1 VLKLEDLFMIHQL
14 REQGLSISAIAQRTG
29 LDRKTVRKYLNNPV
43 ATPSY
48 GPRAPRPRLIDPY
61 VSYLRE
67 RLKACPQLSAMRL
80 MREIKAQGYTGGRS
94 AVTDFVAAV
103 RPPEPRGFE
112 HRFETPPGRQ
122 GQVDF
127 AQFKTVFR
135 DEPARVQVVWLFSM
149 VLGFSRY
156 LFGRFAYRQTLE
168 TVVRCHLEAFTE
180 FGGVPQ
186 ELLYDRMKTAVLG
199 EDDEGAV
206 SYHPTLLDV
215 GAHFGFR
222 PQACAPYRAKTK
234 GKVERPFRYVREDFF
249 LGTEFD
255 NLEDLNAKFDRWR
268 GQVANRREHGTT
280 RRHIDEAFAQEQL
293 ALQPLSPVPY
303 STVLRLE
310 RRLSRDGMVS
320 VEGNLYSV
328 PDGLTHTVVE
338 VHRLADAVQIY
349 DAGRCVA
356 VHPLLEGRG
365 LRSLLDGHRQ
375 WPPPGSGQRRTRHKL
390 GELDT
395 LTVPGERV
403 AERPLAIYEQLGKAL
418 AASQREFPHAEP
430 HR

>member
-1 VLKLEDLFMIHQL
+1 MIHQL
-14 REQGLSISAIAQRTG
+14 REQGLSVSAIAQRTG
-29 LDRKTVRKYLNNPV
+29 LDRKTVRKYLNDPV

-61 VSYLRE
+61 VAYLRE
-67 RLKACPQLSAMRL
+67 RLKRCPQLSAMRL
-80 MREIKAQGYTGGRS
+80 VREIKARGYTGGRT
-94 AVTDFVAAV
+94 AVTDFIAAV
-103 RPPEPRGFE
+103 RPREPRGFE
-112 HRFETPPGRQ
+112 HRFETAPGHQ

-135 DEPARVQVVWLFSM
+135 DEPGRVQVIWLFSM

-199 EDDEGAV
+199 EDDEGV
-206 SYHPTLLDV
+206 VRYHPTLLDV

-222 PQACAPYRAKTK
+222 PRACAPYRAKTK

-255 NLEDLNAKFDRWR
+255 NLADLNAKLDGWR
-268 GQVANRREHGTT
+268 GDVANCREHGTT
-280 RRHIDEAFAQEQL
+280 RRHIHAAFAEEQL
-293 ALQPLSPVPY
+293 TLQPLSPHPY
-303 STVLRLE
+303 TTVLRLE
-310 RRLSRDGMVS
+310 RRLSHDGMVS

-328 PDGLTHTVVE
+328 PDHLTQPVVE
-338 VHRLADAVQIY
+338 VHRLVDAVHIY

-365 LRSLLDGHRQ
+365 QRSLLDGHRR
-375 WPPPGSGQRRTRHKL
+375 WPPPGSHQRRPRHKL
-390 GELDT
+390 GELES
-395 LTVPGERV
+395 LVVPGERV
-403 AERPLAIYEQLGKAL
+403 AERSLAVYEKLGKAL
-418 AASQREFPHAEP
+418 AADRGEFTSVETT
-430 HR
+430 R

>member
-1 VLKLEDLFMIHQL
+1 MIHQL
-14 REQGLSISAIAQRTG
+14 REQGLSISAIAQRMG
-29 LDRKTVRKYLNNPV
+29 LDRKTVRKYLAEPLT
-43 ATPSY
+43 TPSY

-61 VSYLRE
+61 IAYLRE
-67 RLKACPQLSAMRL
+67 RLAQCPQLSAMRL
-80 MREIKAQGYTGGRS
+80 VREIKEQGYTGGRT
-94 AVTDFVAAV
+94 AVTDFIATI
-103 RPPEPRGFE
+103 RPREVHGFE
-112 HRFETPPGRQ
+112 HRFETAPGRQ

-135 DEPARVQVVWLFSM
+135 DEPGRVQVVWLFSM

-199 EDDEGAV
+199 EHDDGTV
-206 SYHPTLLDV
+206 RYHPTLLDV

-222 PQACAPYRAKTK
+222 PRACAPYRAKTK

-249 LGTEFD
+249 LGSAFD
-255 NLEDLNAKFDRWR
+255 NLADLNAKFDRWR
-268 GQVANRREHGTT
+268 HEVANRREHGTT
-280 RRHIDEAFAQEQL
+280 RRLIPAAFAEEQHT
-293 ALQPLSPVPY
+293 LQPLSPHPY
-303 STVLRLE
+303 TTVLRLE

-328 PDGLTHTVVE
+328 PDGLTRSVVE
-338 VHRLADAVQIY
+338 VHRLADAVHIF
-349 DAGRCVA
+349 DAGKCVA
-356 VHPLLEGRG
+356 VHPLLHGRG

-375 WPPPGSGQRRTRHKL
+375 RTPPGAYQSRTRHKL
-390 GELDT
+390 TALEPLA
-395 LTVPGERV
+395 VPGERV
-403 AERPLAIYEQLGKAL
+403 AERPLAVYEQLGKAL
-418 AASQREFPHAEP
+418 AAQAPCVESTR
-430 HR
+430 

>member
-1 VLKLEDLFMIHQL
+1 MIHQL
-14 REQGLSISAIAQRTG
+14 REQGLSVSAIAERTG
-29 LDRKTVRKYLNNPV
+29 RDRKTVRKYLNDPL
-43 ATPSY
+43 ATPGY

-61 VSYLRE
+61 VPYLRE
-67 RLKACPQLSAMRL
+67 RLKQCPQLSAMRL
-80 MREIKAQGYTGGRS
+80 VRELKAQGYSGGRT
-94 AVTDFVAAV
+94 AVTDFIAAI
-103 RPPEPRGFE
+103 RPREAQGFE
-112 HRFETPPGRQ
+112 HRFETAPGRQ

-135 DEPARVQVVWLFSM
+135 DEPGRVQVIWLFSM

-180 FGGVPQ
+180 FGGVPR

-199 EDDEGAV
+199 EDDDGAV
-206 SYHPTLLDV
+206 RYHPTLLDV

-222 PQACAPYRAKTK
+222 PRACAPYRAKTK

-249 LGTEFD
+249 LGTAFD
-255 NLEDLNAKFDRWR
+255 NLADLNAKFDRWR
-268 GQVANRREHGTT
+268 SEVANCREHGTT
-280 RRHIDEAFAQEQL
+280 RRRIAQAFAEEQL
-293 ALQPLSPVPY
+293 TLQPLSPHPY
-303 STVLRLE
+303 TTVLRLE
-310 RRLSRDGMVS
+310 RRLTRDGMVS

-328 PDGLTHTVVE
+328 PDGLTQSVVE
-338 VHRLADAVQIY
+338 VHRLADAVHII
-349 DAGRCVA
+349 DAGQCVA

-375 WPPPGSGQRRTRHKL
+375 WPPPGANQGRTRHNL
-390 GELDT
+390 AALEPLPI
-395 LTVPGERV
+395 PGERV

-418 AASQREFPHAEP
+418 AADHSDLTRVQTSR
-430 HR
+430 